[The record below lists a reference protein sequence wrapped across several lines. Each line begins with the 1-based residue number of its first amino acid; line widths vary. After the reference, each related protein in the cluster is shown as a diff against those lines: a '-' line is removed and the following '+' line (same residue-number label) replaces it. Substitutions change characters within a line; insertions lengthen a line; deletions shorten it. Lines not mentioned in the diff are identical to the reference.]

1 MQFQTIEKN
10 TILKPPLAK
19 KYLVVDDDDNFRTLL
34 LELFEEEAEVL
45 QGGNGKEALALMAT
59 NCFDV
64 ILCDVNMPI
73 MGGIEFCRKAM
84 SVDKEFVKHTI
95 ILTGDRSEEILSFC
109 RQNDIRLQRKPLSIS
124 ALEASVKV
132 LLMENNGS
140 QLMQLKAIKPFDS
153 DRGRSLGAKT
163 LSLNPESHKTPAP
176 DLRRLEQKKVN
187 IPALILEAQ
196 PQIREL
202 STGTLLDFSSRG
214 IRFSVPK
221 EATLGIN
228 TVSQI
233 NEFSVIFTVP
243 DTRQMI
249 IVKCRPNRI
258 SDSEREVQV
267 DAIPVVT
274 DVLNH
279 LNWQQYLR

>member
-1 MQFQTIEKN
+1 MKRQTIEKN
-10 TILKPPLAK
+10 TTLKPPPK
-19 KYLVVDDDDNFRTLL
+19 KYLVVDDDDNFITIL
-34 LELFEEEAEVL
+34 LELFAGEAEVL
-45 QGGNGKEALALMAT
+45 QSGNGKDALALLET

-64 ILCDVNMPI
+64 VLCDVHMPI

-84 SVDKEFVKHTI
+84 SVDKEFVKYTI
-95 ILTGDRSEEILSFC
+95 LLTGDRSEEILSFC
-109 RQNDIRLQRKPLSIS
+109 RQNEIRLLYKPLSIS

-132 LLMENNGS
+132 LLMENNGG
-140 QLMQLKAIKPFDS
+140 QPMKVKAIKPFAS
-153 DRGRSLGAKT
+153 DRGRSLGTKT

-176 DLRRLEQKKVN
+176 DLRRLERKMVN

-221 EATLGIN
+221 EARLGIN
-228 TVSQI
+228 TVSHI

-243 DTRQMI
+243 DTRQLI

-258 SDSEREVQV
+258 SDSEREVHV
-267 DAIPVVT
+267 DAVPVVT

-279 LNWQQYLR
+279 VNWQQYLH